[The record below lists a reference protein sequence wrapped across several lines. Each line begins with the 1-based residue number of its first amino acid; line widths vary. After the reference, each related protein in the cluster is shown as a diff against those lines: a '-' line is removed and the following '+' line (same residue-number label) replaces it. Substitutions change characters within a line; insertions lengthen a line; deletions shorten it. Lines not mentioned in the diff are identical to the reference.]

1 MKSKIKKLSS
11 YVDLTLDFYAKKT
24 MFSHILKTIHKNGKA
39 SALPF
44 LYIDKSIQTKHN
56 MIVD

>member
-1 MKSKIKKLSS
+1 MK
-11 YVDLTLDFYAKKT
+11 
-24 MFSHILKTIHKNGKA
+24 KNDVFAYFKNDPQKRQRISLA
-39 SALPF
+39 V

>member
-1 MKSKIKKLSS
+1 MKKNDVL
-11 YVDLTLDFYAKKT
+11 
-24 MFSHILKTIHKNGKA
+24 HILKTIHKNGKA
-39 SALPF
+39 DALPF

>member
-1 MKSKIKKLSS
+1 MSS

-39 SALPF
+39 DALPF
-44 LYIDKSIQTKHN
+44 LYIDKSKQTKHN

>member
-1 MKSKIKKLSS
+1 MQKNDVFA
-11 YVDLTLDFYAKKT
+11 YF
-24 MFSHILKTIHKNGKA
+24 KTIHKNGNA
-39 SALPF
+39 SVLPF